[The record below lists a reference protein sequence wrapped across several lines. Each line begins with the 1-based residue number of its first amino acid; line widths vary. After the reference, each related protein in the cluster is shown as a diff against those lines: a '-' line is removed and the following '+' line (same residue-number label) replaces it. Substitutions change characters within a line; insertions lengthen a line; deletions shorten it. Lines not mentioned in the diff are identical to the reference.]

1 MRRTSGLS
9 INQRLSGGDGRGICL
24 GWSLSPLMGA
34 IYLLPLDQALQE
46 SGLDYVR
53 YMDDWIVMAPTR
65 WRLRR
70 AISITNRVLECLKIR
85 QHPDKTFIGRIAATF
100 TFLGFTFSES
110 GIVSVAIATMAKF
123 VARCH
128 RLYERNVPQRR
139 VGDYRRRW
147 LSWVRSV
154 LPPASVESATDD
166 KCEQAERPDQPCLRL
181 GYRST
186 AYLIC
191 KGKVVEIKS
200 ENTAVVVPHQDRNDV
215 NGITLES

>member
-1 MRRTSGLS
+1 MLVLSRTEGQTVI
-9 INQRLSGGDGRGICL
+9 INKNITVHVVRVKGNRIRLGIDAPDEVPIKRGELQEREEDI
-24 GWSLSPLMGA
+24 
-34 IYLLPLDQALQE
+34 DQALQE

-53 YMDDWIVMAPTR
+53 YMDDWIVLAPTR

-85 QHPDKTFIGRIAATF
+85 QHRDKTFIGRIAATF

-128 RLYERNVPQRR
+128 RLYERNAPQRR
-139 VGDYRRRW
+139 AGDYRRRW

-154 LPPASVESATDD
+154 LTPASVESATDD
-166 KCEQAERPDQPCLRL
+166 KCEQAERPDQPCLRF
-181 GYRST
+181 GYRS
-186 AYLIC
+186 A
-191 KGKVVEIKS
+191 
-200 ENTAVVVPHQDRNDV
+200 
-215 NGITLES
+215 

>member
-1 MRRTSGLS
+1 MLVLSRTEGQTVI
-9 INQRLSGGDGRGICL
+9 INKNITVHVVRVKGNRIRLGIDAPDEVPIKRGELQEREEDI
-24 GWSLSPLMGA
+24 
-34 IYLLPLDQALQE
+34 DQALQE

-53 YMDDWIVMAPTR
+53 YMDDWIVLAPTR

-128 RLYERNVPQRR
+128 RLYERNAPQRR

-166 KCEQAERPDQPCLRL
+166 KCGKSERPDQPCLRL
-181 GYRST
+181 GYRS
-186 AYLIC
+186 A
-191 KGKVVEIKS
+191 
-200 ENTAVVVPHQDRNDV
+200 
-215 NGITLES
+215 